1 MGKPT
6 LLGQVSQVLGWISL
20 VFAGLLALMMY
31 YDHHSGAW
39 FSNLFDDQVSVAIP
53 VLAVLGL
60 LGILYGK
67 WSARATPDTRDVPGP
82 KGTPEQKD
90 DIH

>member
-1 MGKPT
+1 M
-6 LLGQVSQVLGWISL
+6 GQVSQVLGWISL

-39 FSNLFDDQVSVAIP
+39 FSNLLDDQVSVAIT
-53 VLAVLGL
+53 VLVVVGL

-67 WSARATPDTRDVPGP
+67 WSARAMPDKRDMPGP
-82 KGTPEQKD
+82 KGTPEQKHD
-90 DIH
+90 TH